1 MRVRQNEELET
12 VLTVFGWFKRM
23 WIKKLPLSRRPLKEK
38 AITYAQELKAEEF
51 HASNG
56 WFESWKVR
64 FNVPFEAIA
73 GEKMQ

>member
-1 MRVRQNEELET
+1 
-12 VLTVFGWFKRM
+12 M

-38 AITYAQELKAEEF
+38 AISYAQVLKAEEF